1 MQIFDKLKAARAAAS
16 LTQEAVAEA
25 LGVSRQ
31 TVSNWETGRTYP
43 DILSVVRMSD
53 LYGVSLDLLLK
64 GEGGIAADPYV
75 TYLAESTDAAQSH
88 RRLSDLILAL
98 SYLSIWAASLLVF
111 WLFHAFGTVDA
122 IAYSL
127 FVLCLLLPVSTLTV
141 CILIGRWRGGWR
153 LWLLAPLFGA
163 MHTFA
168 EYATF
173 SLANML
179 AFHKLNSPALSHF
192 LVGTCVALAGLCIGS
207 LLSARRRRSAMGG
220 GSAPAEP
227 ARDGQG

>member
-1 MQIFDKLKAARAAAS
+1 MQIFDKLKAARSAAA

-53 LYGVSLDLLLK
+53 LYGVSLDFLLK
-64 GEGGIAADPYV
+64 GEGNIAVDPYV

-88 RRLSDLILAL
+88 RRLSTLIIAV

-111 WLFHAFGTVDA
+111 WLLHALGAVDA

-141 CILIGRWRGGWR
+141 SVLVGRARGGWR
-153 LWLLAPLFGA
+153 AWLLAPLFGV
-163 MHTFA
+163 MHTLA
-168 EYATF
+168 EYVTF
-173 SLANML
+173 GLANMI
-179 AFHKLNSPALSHF
+179 AFHKLNPPDFSYF
-192 LVGTCVALAGLCIGS
+192 LIGTCVALAGLCIGS
-207 LLSARRRRSAMGG
+207 LLSRRRDRSTRGG
-220 GSAPAEP
+220 DDSAPTEP
-227 ARDGQG
+227 ALDK